1 MTALVQRQLDSRG
14 ADAMDRVLAATPLGR
29 AAQPP
34 EIAAVIAFL
43 ASDDASFV
51 TGHVYNVDGGS
62 AM

>member
-1 MTALVQRQLDSRG
+1 M
-14 ADAMDRVLAATPLGR
+14 MDQIVAATPLGR

-43 ASDDASFV
+43 ASDESSFV
-51 TGHVYNVDGGS
+51 TGHVYNVDGGI